1 MKFELKKFLVAKS
14 AKVKS
19 VDFHP
24 SYPWVLVGLFSGSI
38 IIYDY
43 NTQATLNYLEVTSS
57 PIRCAKFIPDKSM

>member
-14 AKVKS
+14 GKVKS

-24 SYPWVLVGLFSGSI
+24 TFPWVLVGLFSGSI

-43 NTQATLNYLEVTSS
+43 NTQATLHYLEVTSYT
-57 PIRCAKFIPDKSM
+57 IRTAKFIADKNW